1 MLPDVYVMAAAVLAG
16 AAGSA
21 YVVTVVD
28 RQEPVVVSVV
38 RVVDGETVEVREGDR
53 VTVMRL
59 VNVDAPAA
67 DECLH
72 EESRK
77 RLSELLPVGTP
88 VTVAREGQLVA
99 LSTQDGLVNTAL
111 IADGLAVPTVNG
123 THFLDQAKAANNTAT
138 ERKKGLHSPE
148 VPCTLPG
155 QVKAITEAAA
165 VVEAQPLKASKTQL
179 TVAADTADTAKTA
192 IGLVDQLAKPGGLTW
207 DAVAPVDQTVLL
219 AKVTKAVPTLYRKEA
234 ELRNVVKGLK

>member
-1 MLPDVYVMAAAVLAG
+1 MLPNVYLMAAAVLAG

-28 RQEPVVVSVV
+28 RQEPAVASVV

-53 VTVMRL
+53 VTAVRL

-67 DECLH
+67 DECLYD
-72 EESRK
+72 ESRK
-77 RLSELLPVGTP
+77 RLSELLPEGTQ
-88 VTVAREGQLVA
+88 VAIAREGQLVG
-99 LSTQDGLVNTAL
+99 LSTRDGLVNARL

-123 THFLDQAKAANNTAT
+123 TRFLEQVKAADNAAA
-138 ERKKGLHSPE
+138 EGHKGLHSPE

-165 VVEAQPLKASKTQL
+165 AVEAQPLKASKTEL
-179 TVAADTADTAKTA
+179 TVAADTAKTA
-192 IGLVDQLAKPGGLTW
+192 ITLVDQLGKPGGLTW
-207 DAVAPVDQTVLL
+207 DAVAPVDQTMLL

>member
-1 MLPDVYVMAAAVLAG
+1 MLPYVYLMAAAVLAG
-16 AAGSA
+16 ATGSA
-21 YVVTVVD
+21 YVVTVVG
-28 RQEPVVVSVV
+28 RQEPASASVV

-53 VTVMRL
+53 VTAMRL

-67 DECLH
+67 DECLYD
-72 EESRK
+72 ESRK
-77 RLSELLPVGTP
+77 RLSELLPQGTNVS
-88 VTVAREGQLVA
+88 VTREGLLVA
-99 LSTQDGLVNTAL
+99 LSTKDGLVNTAL

-123 THFLDQAKAANNTAT
+123 TRFLEQVKAADNVAAENH
-138 ERKKGLHSPE
+138 RGLHSPE

-165 VVEAQPLKASKTQL
+165 VVEAQPLKASKTEL
-179 TVAADTADTAKTA
+179 TVAADTARTA
-192 IGLVDQLAKPGGLTW
+192 IGLVDQLARPGGLTW

-234 ELRNVVKGLK
+234 ELRNVVKGLG

>member
-1 MLPDVYVMAAAVLAG
+1 MAAAVLAG

-21 YVVTVVD
+21 YVVTVAD
-28 RQEPVVVSVV
+28 RPKPVAVSQVV
-38 RVVDGETVEVREGDR
+38 RVVDAETVEVREGDR
-53 VTVMRL
+53 VTAMKL

-67 DECLH
+67 DECLY

-77 RLSELLPVGTP
+77 RLRELLPEGTA
-88 VTVAREGQLVA
+88 VTVVREGQFAA
-99 LSTQDGLVNTAL
+99 LSTPDGQLVNTAL

-123 THFLDQAKAANNTAT
+123 TNHLDEAKAANNSATA
-138 ERKKGLHSPE
+138 RQKGLHSPD

-165 VVEAQPLKASKTQL
+165 VVEAQPLKAGKAEL
-179 TVAADTADTAKTA
+179 TVAADTAKTA

-234 ELRNVVKGLK
+234 ELRNVVKGLR

>member
-1 MLPDVYVMAAAVLAG
+1 MLPNVYVMAAAVLAG

-28 RQEPVVVSVV
+28 RPRPVAVSHVV

-53 VTVMRL
+53 VTQIKL

-77 RLSELLPVGTP
+77 RLRELLPEGTA
-88 VTVAREGQLVA
+88 VTVAREGQFAA
-99 LSTQDGLVNTAL
+99 LSTQDGQLVNATL

-123 THFLDQAKAANNTAT
+123 TRFLDQVKAANHAAAQRQN
-138 ERKKGLHSPE
+138 GLHSPE

-155 QVKAITEAAA
+155 QVKAIIEAAA
-165 VVEAQPLKASKTQL
+165 VVEAQPLKATKTEL
-179 TVAADTADTAKTA
+179 TVAADTARTA

-219 AKVTKAVPTLYRKEA
+219 AKVTRAVPTLYRKEA
-234 ELRNVVKGLK
+234 ELRNVVKGLR

>member
-1 MLPDVYVMAAAVLAG
+1 MLPNVYVMAAAVLAG

-28 RQEPVVVSVV
+28 RPRVVVVSHVV
-38 RVVDGETVEVREGDR
+38 RVVDSETVEVREGDR
-53 VTVMRL
+53 VTQIKL

-77 RLSELLPVGTP
+77 RLRELLPEGTA
-88 VTVAREGQLVA
+88 VTVVREGQFAA
-99 LSTQDGLVNTAL
+99 LSTQDGRLVNAAL

-123 THFLDQAKAANNTAT
+123 TRFLDQAKVANHAAAQ
-138 ERKKGLHSPE
+138 RKSGLHSPE
-148 VPCTLPG
+148 VPCTLAG

-165 VVEAQPLKASKTQL
+165 VVEAQPLKATKTEL
-179 TVAADTADTAKTA
+179 TVAADTAKTA
-192 IGLVDQLAKPGGLTW
+192 IALVDQLAKPGGLTW
-207 DAVAPVDQTVLL
+207 DAVAPVEQTVLL

-234 ELRNVVKGLK
+234 ELRNVVKGLR

>member
-28 RQEPVVVSVV
+28 RQKPVVVSVV

-88 VTVAREGQLVA
+88 VTVARREGQLVA
-99 LSTQDGLVNTAL
+99 LSTQDGLVNAAL

-123 THFLDQAKAANNTAT
+123 THFLDQAKAANNTAS

-165 VVEAQPLKASKTQL
+165 VVEAQPLKAGKTEL
-179 TVAADTADTAKTA
+179 TVAADTAKTA
-192 IGLVDQLAKPGGLTW
+192 IGLVEQLAKPGGLTW

>member
-1 MLPDVYVMAAAVLAG
+1 MLPNVYLMAAAVLAG
-16 AAGSA
+16 AASSA

-28 RQEPVVVSVV
+28 RQEPAVASVV

-53 VTVMRL
+53 VMAMRL

-67 DECLH
+67 DECLYD
-72 EESRK
+72 ESRK
-77 RLSELLPVGTP
+77 RLSQLLPEGTA
-88 VTVAREGQLVA
+88 VTVAREGSLVA
-99 LSTQDGLVNTAL
+99 LSTKDGLVNTAL
-111 IADGLAVPTVNG
+111 IADGLAVPTANG
-123 THFLDQAKAANNTAT
+123 TRFLDQVKAADNAAT
-138 ERKKGLHSPE
+138 ENHKGLHSPE

-165 VVEAQPLKASKTQL
+165 AVEAQPLKASKAEL
-179 TVAADTADTAKTA
+179 TVAADTAKTA

>member
-1 MLPDVYVMAAAVLAG
+1 MLPNVYVLAAAVLAG

-28 RQEPVVVSVV
+28 RPKPVAVSQVV

-53 VTVMRL
+53 VTQIKL

-77 RLSELLPVGTP
+77 RLSELLPVGTA
-88 VTVAREGQLVA
+88 VTVAREGQFAA
-99 LSTQDGLVNTAL
+99 LSTQDGQLVNALL

-123 THFLDQAKAANNTAT
+123 TRFLDQAKAANHVAAQRQN
-138 ERKKGLHSPE
+138 GLHSPE

-165 VVEAQPLKASKTQL
+165 VVEAQPLQASKAEL
-179 TVAADTADTAKTA
+179 TVAADTARTA
-192 IGLVDQLAKPGGLTW
+192 IGLVDQLARPGGLTW

-234 ELRNVVKGLK
+234 ELRNVVKGLR

>member
-1 MLPDVYVMAAAVLAG
+1 MLPNVYVMAAAVLAG

-28 RQEPVVVSVV
+28 RPRPAAVSHVV

-53 VTVMRL
+53 VAQIKL

-72 EESRK
+72 EESRR
-77 RLSELLPVGTP
+77 RLRELLPEGTA
-88 VTVAREGQLVA
+88 VTVAREGQFAA
-99 LSTQDGLVNTAL
+99 LSTQDGRLVNAAL

-123 THFLDQAKAANNTAT
+123 TRFLDQAKAANHAAAQ
-138 ERKKGLHSPE
+138 RKSGLHSPE

-165 VVEAQPLKASKTQL
+165 VVEAQPLKASKTEL
-179 TVAADTADTAKTA
+179 TVAADTAKTA

-234 ELRNVVKGLK
+234 ELRNVVKGLR

>member
-1 MLPDVYVMAAAVLAG
+1 MAAAVLAG

-28 RQEPVVVSVV
+28 RREPAVASVV

-53 VTVMRL
+53 VTVVRL

-67 DECLH
+67 DECLYD
-72 EESRK
+72 ESRK
-77 RLSELLPVGTP
+77 KLSELLPVGKQ
-88 VTVAREGQLVA
+88 VTVTREGPLVG
-99 LSTQDGLVNTAL
+99 LSTEDGLVNARL

-123 THFLDQAKAANNTAT
+123 TRFLDQVKAADNAAAENH
-138 ERKKGLHSPE
+138 KGLHSPE

-165 VVEAQPLKASKTQL
+165 AVEAQPLKASKTEL
-179 TVAADTADTAKTA
+179 TVAADTARTA
-192 IGLVDQLAKPGGLTW
+192 IALVDQLGKPGGLTW

>member
-1 MLPDVYVMAAAVLAG
+1 MLPNVYVMAAAVLAG

-28 RQEPVVVSVV
+28 RPGPVAVSQVV
-38 RVVDGETVEVREGDR
+38 RVVDAETVEVREGDR
-53 VTVMRL
+53 VTALRL

-72 EESRK
+72 NESRK
-77 RLSELLPVGTP
+77 RLAELLPEGTA
-88 VTVAREGQLVA
+88 VTVVREGQFAA
-99 LSTQDGLVNTAL
+99 LSTPDGKLVNAAL
-111 IADGLAVPTVNG
+111 IADGLAVPVVNG
-123 THFLDQAKAANNTAT
+123 TRFLDQVKAADNAAT
-138 ERKKGLHSPE
+138 EGHKGLHSPD

-155 QVKAITEAAA
+155 QVRAITEAAA
-165 VVEAQPLKASKTQL
+165 AVEAQPLKASKAEL
-179 TVAADTADTAKTA
+179 TVAADTARTA
-192 IGLVDQLAKPGGLTW
+192 IGLVDQLSKPGGLTW

-234 ELRNVVKGLK
+234 ELRNVVRGLR

>member
-1 MLPDVYVMAAAVLAG
+1 MLPNVYLMAAAVLAG
-16 AAGSA
+16 AASSA

-28 RQEPVVVSVV
+28 RPAPVAISHVV
-38 RVVDGETVEVREGDR
+38 RVVDAETVEVREGDR
-53 VTVMRL
+53 VAVVRL

-67 DECLH
+67 GECLH

-77 RLSELLPVGTP
+77 RLGELLPEGTP
-88 VTVAREGQLVA
+88 VTVVKEGQFAA
-99 LSTQDGLVNTAL
+99 LSTQDGLVNAAL
-111 IADGLAVPTVNG
+111 IADGLAVPVVNG
-123 THFLDQAKAANNTAT
+123 THFLDRVKEANHAAA
-138 ERKKGLHSPE
+138 EKQKGLHSPE

-165 VVEAQPLKASKTQL
+165 VVEAQPLKASKAEL
-179 TVAADTADTAKTA
+179 TVAADTARTA

-219 AKVTKAVPTLYRKEA
+219 SKVTKAVPTLYRKEA
-234 ELRNVVKGLK
+234 ELRNVVKD

>member
-1 MLPDVYVMAAAVLAG
+1 MLPNVFVMAAAVLTG
-16 AAGSA
+16 AASSA

-28 RQEPVVVSVV
+28 RPKPVVLSQVV
-38 RVVDGETVEVREGDR
+38 RVVDAETVEVREGDR
-53 VTVMRL
+53 VVRIRL

-67 DECLH
+67 AECLH
-72 EESRK
+72 EESIK
-77 RLSELLPVGTP
+77 RLGELLPEGTP
-88 VTVAREGQLVA
+88 VTVTVEGPFAA
-99 LSTQDGLVNTAL
+99 LSTQDGKLVNAEL
-111 IADGLAVPTVNG
+111 ISEGLAVPVVNG
-123 THFLDQAKAANNTAT
+123 TRFLDKAKEANNSAAQ
-138 ERKKGLHSPE
+138 KQKGLHSPD

-155 QVKAITEAAA
+155 QVKVITEAAA
-165 VVEAQPLKASKTQL
+165 VVEAQPLKATRTEL
-179 TVAADTADTAKTA
+179 TVAADTAKTA

>member
-1 MLPDVYVMAAAVLAG
+1 MLPNVYLMAAAVLAG
-16 AAGSA
+16 AASSA

-28 RQEPVVVSVV
+28 RQEPAVV
-38 RVVDGETVEVREGDR
+38 RVVRVIDGETVEVREGDR
-53 VTVMRL
+53 VTAMRL

-67 DECLH
+67 DECLYD
-72 EESRK
+72 ESRK
-77 RLSELLPVGTP
+77 RLSQLLPEGTA
-88 VTVAREGQLVA
+88 VTVAREGTLVA
-99 LSTQDGLVNTAL
+99 LSTKDGLVNTAL
-111 IADGLAVPTVNG
+111 IADGLAVPTADG
-123 THFLDQAKAANNTAT
+123 TRFLDQVKAADNAAT
-138 ERKKGLHSPE
+138 ENHKGLHSPE

-165 VVEAQPLKASKTQL
+165 AVEAQPLKASKAEL
-179 TVAADTADTAKTA
+179 TVAADTAKTA

-234 ELRNVVKGLK
+234 ELRNVVKGLG